1 MHKHKLIKM
10 LSNVYRFI
18 FSPMH
23 KHNMM
28 DLINFLRQVW
38 TRKYRKCLF
47 FILFYVYNLSNF
59 YFMFI
64 NHCNLLNMFSIAG
77 IAERG
82 KHPNHCRK
90 DIWWFGFEQS
100 QECSS
105 GGLILLC
112 LPSILPLL
120 LTSKHC
126 YFDGSWNMKYVI
138 IVSIFLVMHSQHTNH
153 HSFSSR
159 MVSKFC
165 ELIFLIYFY
174 L

>member
-1 MHKHKLIKM
+1 
-10 LSNVYRFI
+10 
-18 FSPMH
+18 
-23 KHNMM
+23 
-28 DLINFLRQVW
+28 
-38 TRKYRKCLF
+38 
-47 FILFYVYNLSNF
+47 
-59 YFMFI
+59 MFI
-64 NHCNLLNMFSIAG
+64 NHCNLLNMFSIAR

-138 IVSIFLVMHSQHTNH
+138 IVSIFLVIHSQHTNH
-153 HSFSSR
+153 RSFSNP
-159 MVSKFC
+159 MVSEFC
-165 ELIFLIYFY
+165 ELIFLVFFHLSKKKKKRVQLSPQRTLYWLLENRYIHHGASAVKP
-174 L
+174 LASMLKSWLSTSKAWIIWSLQE